1 MKKPQSLKFL
11 KGYLKGTRLIIVLI
25 VAVVTAWPFAY
36 TFFAG
41 SSHNKPSQPSTP
53 PPKDMLSCVKSLPD
67 SMKIGQKL
75 MVAGYSDQ
83 LSTETSTLVS
93 REIGGVI
100 MMDAVTATQV
110 SDLRKAMKI
119 APFIAVD
126 QEGGPVQRYKEEGI
140 LPGAE
145 DMASQFST
153 DQAYD
158 KYLADSKY

>member
-1 MKKPQSLKFL
+1 
-11 KGYLKGTRLIIVLI
+11 
-25 VAVVTAWPFAY
+25 
-36 TFFAG
+36 
-41 SSHNKPSQPSTP
+41 
-53 PPKDMLSCVKSLPD
+53 
-67 SMKIGQKL
+67 
-75 MVAGYSDQ
+75 
-83 LSTETSTLVS
+83 
-93 REIGGVI
+93 